1 MSAIA
6 NSCIK
11 TIIDAFPQAVGLRDK
26 HNKVPLEGIFSGMC
40 AENNDMASSSI
51 SASFSFRIETSRLL
65 LEKDSHCVKIRGEI
79 LYQVIESLPDDTEV
93 PLGPTVEFIKLLVE
107 KGGASVQAPSESM
120 DDDVLALLYRRF
132 VRQFDQSEKFFEG
145 DNSRFV
151 HSYIFYYSCV
161 QIVETLHIEMFIW
174 LYYFHLFTTANPLS
188 SLSLYSNC
196 FPKRNEVVQHRLNFK
211 NAAVNTFNIIELLL
225 RQPRVEENHD
235 DMLVHNAVRVGSCP
249 PDLLRYIVETNL
261 GK

>member
-1 MSAIA
+1 M
-6 NSCIK
+6 
-11 TIIDAFPQAVGLRDK
+11 
-26 HNKVPLEGIFSGMC
+26 
-40 AENNDMASSSI
+40 
-51 SASFSFRIETSRLL
+51 
-65 LEKDSHCVKIRGEI
+65 
-79 LYQVIESLPDDTEV
+79 
-93 PLGPTVEFIKLLVE
+93 
-107 KGGASVQAPSESM
+107 
-120 DDDVLALLYRRF
+120 
-132 VRQFDQSEKFFEG
+132 
-145 DNSRFV
+145 
-151 HSYIFYYSCV
+151 
-161 QIVETLHIEMFIW
+161 ETLHIEMFIW

>member
-40 AENNDMASSSI
+40 AENNNVASSSI

-151 HSYIFYYSCV
+151 YQLYFILLLRPNYGNV
-161 QIVETLHIEMFIW
+161 HIEMFVW
-174 LYYFHLFTTANPLS
+174 LYYFHLFTNANPLS
-188 SLSLYSNC
+188 PPSLCIQTVSR
-196 FPKRNEVVQHRLNFK
+196 KGMRLFSTGLILK
-211 NAAVNTFNIIELLL
+211 MLLL
-225 RQPRVEENHD
+225 I
-235 DMLVHNAVRVGSCP
+235 
-249 PDLLRYIVETNL
+249 LLT
-261 GK
+261 